1 MSFDERLVTRLL
13 SIDGS
18 ADAISALSNYIQL
31 LDDAPGSVASWWEA
45 LQRALAG
52 PDSGGNLAVALPL
65 LHLCHELLV
74 RGARARSQVYAAA
87 FAAQLER
94 AMAAAARALPAAQLQ
109 SLQRLPGLWR
119 ERAIFSP
126 RFAGV
131 LAAAVTLFSP
141 PTFLTPTS
149 SASSVPAPPPFLFQD
164 RKRLLKVDKGALQ

>member
-131 LAAAVTLFSP
+131 LAAAVEAGLAERGE
-141 PTFLTPTS
+141 L
-149 SASSVPAPPPFLFQD
+149 
-164 RKRLLKVDKGALQ
+164 